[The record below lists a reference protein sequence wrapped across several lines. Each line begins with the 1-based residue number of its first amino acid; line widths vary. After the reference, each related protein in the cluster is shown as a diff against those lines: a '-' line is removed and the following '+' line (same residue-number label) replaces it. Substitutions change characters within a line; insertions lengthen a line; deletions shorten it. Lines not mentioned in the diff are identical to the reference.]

1 MPRVVVDTNV
11 VISGLISPAGTPGR
25 VVAAILDGRVVAVIT
40 PALAAE
46 IVDVVERPRLAPR
59 IDDDTVG
66 ALLELVWPGLPAVE
80 IDVDIRDVQDR
91 IVLAA
96 ALAGDA
102 EAIVTGDRD
111 LLADEGLVAWL
122 AARGIAVLTPAD
134 LLDLLGSG
142 PAPPTSGPAP
152 PGR

>member
-11 VISGLISPAGTPGR
+11 VISGLINPAGTPGR

-46 IVDVVERPRLAPR
+46 MVDVVERPHLSPR
-59 IDDDTVG
+59 IDEDTVG

-80 IDVDIRDVQDR
+80 IDVDIRDVEDR

-111 LLADEGLVAWL
+111 LLDDAELGEWL
-122 AARGIAVLTPAD
+122 TARGIEVITPAE
-134 LLDLLGSG
+134 LTRRLG
-142 PAPPTSGPAP
+142 
-152 PGR
+152 R